1 MSSKDAQELNKILA
15 NCKPSS
21 VKTRSRKKGNIIPY
35 DNWDDDD
42 DDDVDMKEASKS
54 FVQWSSPDGKKFFP
68 AARTKHKLTPGVYEI
83 RSTPSTGLY
92 FEKIPV
98 KTEGLLR
105 FPETESDRVVDE
117 ITKFWEK
124 GEVFEKHG
132 LAYKRGILLW
142 GPPGSGKSCT
152 LQIIMADVIKRGG
165 VVIKFDD
172 PYHFIDGMRVLRTIQ
187 QDTPIVV
194 MMEDIDSIIKVHSE
208 SEVLNILDG
217 VNDVQKVV
225 FLATT
230 NYPGELGGRIINRPS
245 RFDKRFKIGFPKAAS
260 RKMYLESIIGKAE
273 LASFKIDLDKW
284 VADTKKFSIAHLK
297 ELFIAV
303 VILGDKYEDA
313 IVTLQNMKEEIIDK
327 EKEDM
332 VGFHASC
339 SSDDE
344 DD

>member
-1 MSSKDAQELNKILA
+1 MSNKDALELNHILSTSKNKSA
-15 NCKPSS
+15 N
-21 VKTRSRKKGNIIPY
+21 VIRSKKKFPIKSL
-35 DNWDDDD
+35 DDWDDDD
-42 DDDVDMKEASKS
+42 YDDDENKKDAKA

-68 AARTKHKLTPGVYEI
+68 AARTKKKLIPGVYEV
-83 RSTPSTGLY
+83 RTGQSTGLY
-92 FEKIPV
+92 LEKILV

-105 FPETESDRVVDE
+105 FSETESDKVVDE

-124 GEVFEKHG
+124 GDVFQEHG
-132 LAYKRGILLW
+132 LSYKRGILLW

-152 LQIIMADVIKRGG
+152 LQIIMADVIARGG

-172 PYHFIDGMRVLRTIQ
+172 PYLFIDGMRVVRTIQ
-187 QDTPIVV
+187 ENTPIVV
-194 MMEDIDSIIKVHSE
+194 IMEDIDSIIKVHSE

-245 RFDKRFKIGFPKAAS
+245 RFDKRFKIGFPKAIS
-260 RKMYLESIIGKAE
+260 RKMYLESIIGKSD
-273 LASFKIDLDKW
+273 LAAFNIDIDKW

-313 IVTLQNMKEEIIDK
+313 IVTLQNMKEEIVDKDK
-327 EKEDM
+327 EQM
-332 VGFHASC
+332 VGFHT